1 MSAPA
6 SVVILSGVR
15 GDTRRYRTF
24 HPYEQLCLA
33 GVDCLLS
40 HITTPDLPARL
51 ERARLAIFHRTTFD
65 PYVDRLIQSV
75 QSRGGLCILD
85 IDDLIF
91 DSSAFHWID
100 SPDFVDPLRAAL
112 YQEDMRRHR
121 LTLEACAAV
130 MASTDYLAEQ
140 ARRLGKPAW
149 VHRNAFSH
157 EMLALSQGVLQ
168 HGRRPQENGKV
179 VIGYASG
186 TPTHDRDFEVV
197 RLTIQEVLQSHPE
210 TELWLV
216 GPLNPGKDWGPL
228 ANRVKPH
235 PFVPWRELP
244 ALLARFDIN
253 LAPLV
258 MDNPFGQSKSEI
270 KYMEAGLVQVPTIA
284 SPTGAYRFA
293 IRHGENGFLAAS
305 QQEWTEAL
313 RRLVDRPDLRRAT
326 GESAYADVLQ
336 RYHPATRAA
345 ELLATLDQISRQFL
359 SAPFEIPHLPARH
372 IDEPGAI
379 EASQDGFTVGPEV
392 ERTPTL
398 AQMALYSLRYRGA
411 RTVLMQVWIY
421 FRRLLAPI
429 FPFRKRAIRKRDA

>member
-33 GVDCLLS
+33 GVDCQLS
-40 HITTPDLPARL
+40 HIIDPDLPSRL
-51 ERARLAIFHRTTFD
+51 ERAAIVIFHRTPFD
-65 PYVDRLIQSV
+65 PYVERLIQSV
-75 QSRGGLCILD
+75 RSHGGVCLLD
-85 IDDLIF
+85 IDDLLF
-91 DSSAFHWID
+91 DPAAFHWID

-130 MASTDYLAEQ
+130 TASTDFLAEQ

-157 EMLALSQGVLQ
+157 EMLALSQAAVQ
-168 HGRRPQENGKV
+168 RRWRPPHSGRV

-186 TPTHDRDFEVV
+186 TPTHDRDFEVA
-197 RLTIQEVLQSHPE
+197 RPAIQEVLRSYPQA
-210 TELWLV
+210 ELWLV
-216 GPLNPGKDWGPL
+216 GPLDPGQDWEAL
-228 ANRVKPH
+228 AGRVRTY

-244 ALLARFDIN
+244 ALLAQFDIN

-258 MDNPFGQSKSEI
+258 VDNPFAQSKSEI
-270 KYMEAGLVQVPTIA
+270 KYMEAALVLVPTIA
-284 SPTGAYRFA
+284 SPTEAYRFA
-293 IRHGENGFLAAS
+293 IRSGENGLLAAS
-305 QQEWTEAL
+305 PQEWAEAL
-313 RRLVDRPDLRRAT
+313 RRLVEQPDLRRAI
-326 GESAYADVLQ
+326 GESAYADVLP

-345 ELLATLDQISRQFL
+345 ELLTTLDQVSRQFL
-359 SAPFEIPHLPARH
+359 AGPLEVPRLPAR
-372 IDEPGAI
+372 DAAQGQAGASP
-379 EASQDGFTVGPEV
+379 EGYPVGPEV

-429 FPFRKRAIRKRDA
+429 FPFPKASRPEK